1 MRVQLAQL
9 AHTRSGDKGDD
20 ANIGVIA
27 WQDRYYP
34 ILLRELTPA
43 RLLAYFADR
52 VQGPVER
59 YELPNLAAL
68 NFVLHRALG
77 GGGTVSLRTD
87 AQGKTFGAAL
97 LRMELDVEEH
107 ELTR

>member
-1 MRVQLAQL
+1 MKVQLAQL

-107 ELTR
+107 ELTG